1 MSEFGT
7 FQMTFHTS
15 NNLTKVVNSR
25 IIPPSSCATAVLRKH
40 RSSPLYILTQKGFS
54 ATLDQLWASF
64 GPFFGQRFS
73 GFSRTLTK
81 QLLWVRIEV
90 FYP

>member
-7 FQMTFHTS
+7 FQMTVHTP

-25 IIPPSSCATAVLRKH
+25 IMPPSSCATAVLRKN

-54 ATLDQLWASF
+54 ATLDQLWTSF
-64 GPFFGQRFS
+64 GPFFGQGAS
-73 GFSRTLTK
+73 GFFSKRIKTCFWVLTG
-81 QLLWVRIEV
+81 I